1 MMKKTLH
8 IDGMY
13 CSHCAGLINIQMY
26 QLDGV
31 KDVKVSIGDKTAIIT
46 SDREISE
53 NDFNHAVQKA
63 GYTLVS
69 ID

>member
-1 MMKKTLH
+1 MKKTLH

-26 QLDGV
+26 QIDGV
-31 KDVKVSIGDKTAIIT
+31 KDVNVSIGDKTAIIT
-46 SDREISE
+46 SDREIDE
-53 NDFNHAVQKA
+53 HVLNIAVQKA
-63 GYTLVS
+63 GYTLIS

>member
-1 MMKKTLH
+1 MKKTLH

-31 KDVKVSIGDKTAIIT
+31 KDVKVSIGDKTAVIW
-46 SDREISE
+46 SDRQISE
-53 NDFNHAVQKA
+53 HDFSVAVEKA

>member
-1 MMKKTLH
+1 MKKTLH
-8 IDGMY
+8 IEGMY

-31 KDVKVSIGDKTAIIT
+31 KDVKVSIGDKTAVIT
-46 SDREISE
+46 SDRLLDEHDLSR
-53 NDFNHAVQKA
+53 AVEKA

>member
-1 MMKKTLH
+1 MKKTLH
-8 IDGMY
+8 IDGMVS
-13 CSHCAGLINIQMY
+13 SHCAGLINIEMY

-31 KDVKVSIGDKTAIIT
+31 QDVKVSLGDKTAVVT
-46 SDREISE
+46 SDRLIDEHE
-53 NDFNHAVQKA
+53 FFKAVEKA

>member
-1 MMKKTLH
+1 MKKTLH

-31 KDVKVSIGDKTAIIT
+31 KDVKVSIGDKTAVIT
-46 SDREISE
+46 SDRVLDEH
-53 NDFNHAVQKA
+53 DLFRAVEKA

>member
-1 MMKKTLH
+1 MKKTLH

-46 SDREISE
+46 SDRMIDEH
-53 NDFNHAVQKA
+53 DFFIAVEKA

-69 ID
+69 IE